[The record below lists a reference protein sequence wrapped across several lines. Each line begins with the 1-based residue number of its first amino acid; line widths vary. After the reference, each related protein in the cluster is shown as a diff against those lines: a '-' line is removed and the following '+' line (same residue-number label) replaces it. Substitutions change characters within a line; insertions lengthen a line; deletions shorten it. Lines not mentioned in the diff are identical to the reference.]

1 MAKTPKRI
9 YKAKETPT
17 KADAK
22 PTAATKHKPEN
33 AQEAINEAHAAKQ
46 PKHRKSADDGA
57 AALRRVPQHPVKPN
71 AFGSAP
77 EPTSVPTGVQG
88 EQVVYITDDIAAD
101 GTPLIQPKATPQDIA
116 KPSFNGETSADMPAD
131 HVVTETEQAA
141 TDEPVIVS
149 TEDGAVLE
157 RMKQP
162 GKTVVVEPKVE
173 DLHEGGV
180 VPAGDP
186 DKNRV

>member
-9 YKAKETPT
+9 
-17 KADAK
+17 
-22 PTAATKHKPEN
+22 
-33 AQEAINEAHAAKQ
+33 
-46 PKHRKSADDGA
+46 S
-57 AALRRVPQHPVKPN
+57 
-71 AFGSAP
+71 
-77 EPTSVPTGVQG
+77 SVPTGVQG